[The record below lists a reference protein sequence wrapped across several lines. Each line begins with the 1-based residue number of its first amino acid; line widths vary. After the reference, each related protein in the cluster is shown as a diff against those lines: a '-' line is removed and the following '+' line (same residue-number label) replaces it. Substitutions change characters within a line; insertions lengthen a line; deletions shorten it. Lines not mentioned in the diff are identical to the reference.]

1 MFWYSRRNIIKK
13 KEGDKMKA
21 IEFEI
26 LQDNCK
32 HCKNID
38 ECIEADNFSGKCEK
52 TECPIW
58 NDLDSCEID
67 M

>member
-1 MFWYSRRNIIKK
+1 MRTR
-13 KEGDKMKA
+13 A

-32 HCKNID
+32 HCENRD
-38 ECIEADNFSGKCEK
+38 ECVEGDNFAGKCEQA
-52 TECPIW
+52 ECPIW
-58 NDLDSCEID
+58 NELDNCEVE